1 MGDPTRSTRFQPT
14 RIQPLGVIGALKM
27 LRIILT
33 GISTGK
39 GGEDEL
45 KFMVATIHNIKEKLK
60 GENDELKKIK
70 HKLKEIQE
78 KQKAEKE
85 VCRIVARNHKAG
97 RL

>member
-1 MGDPTRSTRFQPT
+1 
-14 RIQPLGVIGALKM
+14 
-27 LRIILT
+27 
-33 GISTGK
+33 
-39 GGEDEL
+39 
-45 KFMVATIHNIKEKLK
+45 MVATIHNIKEKLK